1 MKEKEKFL
9 KSISEILEVKKI
21 KEQDNFVKF
30 EQWDSLTALS
40 VIALVNEMFKI
51 TISAEGLNK
60 LKKVGK
66 LISFIQTKRKMVF
79 SRQVLFCKTIRKTRL
94 NYL

>member
-66 LISFIQTKRKMVF
+66 LISFIQTKRK
-79 SRQVLFCKTIRKTRL
+79 K
-94 NYL
+94 

>member
-9 KSISEILEVKKI
+9 KSISKILEVKKI

-66 LISFIQTKRKMVF
+66 LISFIQTKRK
-79 SRQVLFCKTIRKTRL
+79 K
-94 NYL
+94 